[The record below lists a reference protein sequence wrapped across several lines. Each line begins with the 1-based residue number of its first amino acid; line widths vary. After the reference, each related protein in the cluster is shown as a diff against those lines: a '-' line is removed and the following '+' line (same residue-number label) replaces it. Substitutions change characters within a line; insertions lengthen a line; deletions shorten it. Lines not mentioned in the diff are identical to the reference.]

1 MMNNFSV
8 YELLWLFFIY
18 SFLGWLFETTYAALR
33 QKHFVNRGLVS
44 GPLCIVYG
52 IGAVLMT
59 VGLQELTGVWLF
71 IFATVYA
78 AATEFAAGK
87 IIERVYHERW
97 WNYSNIKWNLDG
109 YICVPFSLIKG
120 ALGFVVV
127 RFGNRLLLNLVNR
140 LPQLLVHI
148 VLIVFIAMLCVDVI
162 ASYILAKGKSR
173 HPERWE
179 EANDAIASVGLRMA
193 RAIDRGMQRRIHKAY
208 PKAAKV
214 ETALRDKTVFAQG
227 CDFYKVVMLFFIGAF
242 LGDITETIF
251 CRITAGVWMSR
262 SSVVW
267 GPFSIV
273 WGLAIAAA
281 TSMLYKY
288 RNKSDGFLFMVGTLL
303 GGAYEYLC
311 SVFTE
316 IVFGKVFWDYSKIPF
331 NLGGRINLLY
341 CFFWGIAAVVWFK
354 LIYPKI
360 SALIEKIPV
369 LAGKIATWLLIVFML
384 CNMVVSGLALIRYD
398 EREKGVEATAKWQVW
413 MDEHYD
419 DAVMEKIYP
428 NAKTVK

>member
-1 MMNNFSV
+1 MNYYSV

-18 SFLGWLFETTYAALR
+18 SFIGWLFETTYAALR

-59 VGLQELTGVWLF
+59 VGLKELTGVWLF

-78 AATEFAAGK
+78 AVIELAAGK

-120 ALGFVVV
+120 ALGYIVV
-127 RFGNRLLLNLVNR
+127 RFGNDILIGITGWIPKLV
-140 LPQLLVHI
+140 LHI
-148 VLIVFIAMLCVDVI
+148 VLIVLIAVLCVDVL

-179 EANDAIASVGLRMA
+179 EANDAIASVGHRMA
-193 RAIDRGMQRRIHKAY
+193 KAITRAADKRIHKAY
-208 PKAAKV
+208 PKAAKI
-214 ETALRDKTVFAQG
+214 EAAPKDKTVFAQG

-281 TSMLYKY
+281 TAMLYKY
-288 RNKSDGFLFMVGTLL
+288 RNKSDSFLFWTGTLL

-354 LIYPKI
+354 LLYPRA
-360 SALIEKIPV
+360 SWLIEKIPV
-369 LAGKIATWLLIVFML
+369 VIGKIATWILIVFML
-384 CNMVVSGLALIRYD
+384 CNMAVSGLALIRYD
-398 EREKGVEATAKWQVW
+398 ERGKNVEATSRWQVW

-419 DAVMEKIYP
+419 DAKMEKIYP
-428 NAKTVK
+428 NAKTISE

>member
-1 MMNNFSV
+1 MNYYSM

-18 SFLGWLFETTYAALR
+18 SFIGWLFETTYAALR

-52 IGAVLMT
+52 TGAVLMT
-59 VGLQELTGVWLF
+59 VGLKELTGVWLF

-78 AATEFAAGK
+78 AVIELAAGK

-120 ALGFVVV
+120 ALGYIVV
-127 RFGNRLLLNLVNR
+127 RFGNDILISITGWIPKLV
-140 LPQLLVHI
+140 LHI
-148 VLIVFIAMLCVDVI
+148 VLIVLIAVLCVDVL

-179 EANDAIASVGLRMA
+179 EANDAIASVGHRMA
-193 RAIDRGMQRRIHKAY
+193 SAIDRGMQRRIHKAY

-214 ETALRDKTVFAQG
+214 EAAPKDKTVFAQG

-273 WGLAIAAA
+273 WGLAIATA
-281 TSMLYKY
+281 TAMLYKY
-288 RNKSDGFLFMVGTLL
+288 RNKSDSFLFWTGTLL

-354 LIYPKI
+354 LLYPRA
-360 SALIEKIPV
+360 SWLIEKIPV
-369 LAGKIATWLLIVFML
+369 VIGRIATWILIVFML
-384 CNMVVSGLALIRYD
+384 CNMAVSGLALIRYD
-398 EREKGVEATAKWQVW
+398 ERGNNVEATSRWQVW

-419 DAVMEKIYP
+419 DAKMEKIYP
-428 NAKTVK
+428 NAKTVSE